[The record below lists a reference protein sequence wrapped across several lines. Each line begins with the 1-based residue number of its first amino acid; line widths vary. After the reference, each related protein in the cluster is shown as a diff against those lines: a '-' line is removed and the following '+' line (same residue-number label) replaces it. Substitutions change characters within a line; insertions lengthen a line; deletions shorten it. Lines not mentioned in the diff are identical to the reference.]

1 MTLEQIEELLPHREP
16 FLFVDQ
22 VTKIDENT
30 VEAFRDIRPDE
41 YFFAGH
47 FPGFPVLPGVL
58 MVEAIAQVGIL
69 IVLNRLGGRGDRKTL
84 FARIDQ
90 ARFKRQVNPGDRL
103 LLYAEV
109 VGSKA
114 GVYKIHGTAR
124 VGEELACE
132 ATVVGALRD

>member
-84 FARIDQ
+84 FARIDR

-103 LLYAEV
+103 LLHAEV

>member
-1 MTLEQIEELLPHREP
+1 MTLEQIKELLPHREP

-22 VTKIDENT
+22 VTKIDKNT
-30 VEAFRDIRPDE
+30 VEAFRDIQPDE

-69 IVLNRLGGRGDRKTL
+69 IVLNRLGGRGSKKTL

-103 LLYAEV
+103 LLRAEV

-114 GVYKIHGTAR
+114 GVYKIRGTAR

>member
-1 MTLEQIEELLPHREP
+1 MTPEQIKELLPHREP

-22 VTKIDENT
+22 VTRIDENT

-69 IVLNRLGGRGDRKTL
+69 IVLNRLGGRGGKKTL
-84 FARIDQ
+84 FARIDG
-90 ARFKRQVNPGDRL
+90 ARFRRQVSPGERL
-103 LLYAEV
+103 LLDAKV
-109 VGSKA
+109 IGGKA
-114 GVYKIHGTAR
+114 GIYKIHGTAR

>member
-1 MTLEQIEELLPHREP
+1 MTPEQIKELLPHREP
-16 FLFVDQ
+16 FLFVDE
-22 VTKIDENT
+22 VTRIDENT

-69 IVLNRLGGRGDRKTL
+69 IVLNRLGGRGGKKTL
-84 FARIDQ
+84 FARIDG
-90 ARFKRQVNPGDRL
+90 ARFRRQVNPGERL
-103 LLYAEV
+103 LLDAKV
-109 VGSKA
+109 IGSKA
-114 GVYKIHGTAR
+114 GVYRIHGTAR